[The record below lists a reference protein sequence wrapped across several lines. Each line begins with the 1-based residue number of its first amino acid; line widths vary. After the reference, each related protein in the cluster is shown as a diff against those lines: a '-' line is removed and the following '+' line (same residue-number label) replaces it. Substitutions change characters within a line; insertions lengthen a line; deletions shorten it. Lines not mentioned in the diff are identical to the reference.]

1 MNRKVRNFVS
11 CLVKGWVGGL
21 GVWGVVQD
29 KISSPAK
36 NRNWLICLVRL
47 EYPETVA
54 TIGTQHTGR
63 RQTKQKKK
71 QTTLNR

>member
-54 TIGTQHTGR
+54 HNTQDED
-63 RQTKQKKK
+63 KQNKRKNK
-71 QTTLNR
+71 QL